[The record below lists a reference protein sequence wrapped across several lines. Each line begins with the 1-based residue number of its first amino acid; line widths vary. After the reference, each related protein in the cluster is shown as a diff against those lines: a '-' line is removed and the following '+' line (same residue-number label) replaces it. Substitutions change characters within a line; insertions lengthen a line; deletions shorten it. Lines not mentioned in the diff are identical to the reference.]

1 MKDERILSELN
12 KTKLVIIYYLLF
24 SSALL
29 AAFKLL
35 LGLEGLSNYLVEI
48 FIFSASGLVLLI
60 KITLSF
66 YGRDERIES
75 LFAIIGNTFFSIIL
89 FGGLF
94 IHFASNAYGNTQNYI
109 QYNLTSN
116 FILIGIIVLISQLKR
131 RNIYLHASLFL
142 RFDSKYI
149 LIIFKRILFFALIM
163 SINILP
169 YIYFKNDLLIGI
181 LNVFI
186 SWLSLSITY
195 LFFSIYEKNHYE
207 ETEMSAEEKY
217 RGLSKNARLLY
228 IPILAFQFLSLLF
241 NAVFNISISQ
251 NPSTENVMQLTIIR
265 MFIQL
270 YGIDIAI
277 ISLLMYIVIKRHLR
291 RINFS
296 NKLINLLTVY
306 MISSFVISIVSIIT
320 SVVFPIFIQ
329 LYNDISILTIFY
341 KVNSFISITFFIYTN
356 TLLFAIIYQLYKIG
370 VSDMNYLYFY
380 AGVPVISTIVL
391 QLGLSYENTFSII
404 VATILSITGFLCLY
418 IFMKRKEDF
427 VIDNRLLEENLNY

>member
-341 KVNSFISITFFIYTN
+341 KVNSFVSITFFIYTN